1 VSDALAAGRG
11 VPAAGDSLRRGYLD
25 WVRGLAVLIMI
36 GSHLLDSWT
45 ADFAR
50 DTRAYRWA
58 MLAAGMGAP
67 LFLFLAGIAV
77 PLSAGSKTRRFRNA
91 AFAARLVARRG
102 LQLYGLAFLFRGQA
116 WILGLAPPWTL
127 LKVDILNIMGPA
139 IVAAAA
145 LWRSTG
151 TVRARAVVFG
161 SAAMAAGLA
170 TPFVRAA
177 PLAALP
183 DPVEAYLRP
192 VPELTHFAFFPFVGF
207 LFAGGVLGVLID
219 AGIRESRLNAAFA
232 GSGLVLAI
240 GALAASHWPPL
251 HPESAFW
258 TTSLSF
264 FLIRVGVLTVT
275 VAVAYGWASRPGG
288 ERRRWS
294 PLEQFGRTS
303 LFVYWI
309 HVEMIYGLISRPV
322 HRSLT
327 LPQAALAF
335 ILLTAVL
342 LGCSVVKER
351 LGQRWRARLAP
362 NC

>member
-1 VSDALAAGRG
+1 MSRPRVMRG
-11 VPAAGDSLRRGYLD
+11 APAARGSLRRGYLD
-25 WVRGLAVLIMI
+25 WVRGLAVLVMI

-50 DTRAYRWA
+50 DTREYRWA

-77 PLSAGSKTRRFRNA
+77 PLSAGSKTRRSGNA
-91 AFAARLVARRG
+91 AVAARLVARRG

-145 LWRSTG
+145 LWRCAA
-151 TVRARAVVFG
+151 TVRARTVVFG
-161 SAAMAAGLA
+161 SAAVATGLA

-177 PLAALP
+177 PLAAVP
-183 DPVEAYLRP
+183 DPIEAYLRP
-192 VPELTHFAFFPFVGF
+192 VPELTHFAFFPYMGF

-219 AGIRESRLNAAFA
+219 AGIRESRLNASFAAF
-232 GSGLVLAI
+232 GL
-240 GALAASHWPPL
+240 ALAAAALASAGWPPL
-251 HPESAFW
+251 HPASAFW

-264 FLIRVGVLTVT
+264 FLVRVGLLTA
-275 VAVAYGWASRPGG
+275 AVAGAYAWASRPGG
-288 ERRRWS
+288 RRRWS

-309 HVEMIYGLISRPV
+309 HVEMIYGLISRPL

-335 ILLTAVL
+335 LLFAAFL
-342 LGCSVVKER
+342 LGCSVAKER
-351 LGQRWRARLAP
+351 LGQWWRARSLAAG
-362 NC
+362 